1 MSELRQL
8 TSGEFYKFETAGDF
22 IEGKLLKVEQSKQ
35 YKDSW
40 SVSLETKE
48 GVKTAYVSNIV
59 IDLFEKNSVTTGK
72 VVRIMFNGLK
82 KTKDGSR
89 KYKDYSVFA

>member
-8 TSGEFYKFETAGDF
+8 TSGEFFKFETAGDF
-22 IEGKLLKVEQSKQ
+22 FEGKLLKVEQSKL

-40 SVSLETKE
+40 AVSLETKE